1 MTDHPQTDAE
11 SAKGRWLF
19 TDTDPEAL
27 LQKLPQMDR
36 VMLAIRQDDLLHERL
51 GVVQEVKLRQDQI
64 VIAAEA
70 DITLLPRDIFAKT
83 YLDISVEMRGKLY
96 PRLEFH
102 DADDRYLFSVTGL
115 EGAAAFVLPLAGVAR
130 SAVAMKPVP
139 NPEAEAQDLA
149 DDDIGLALLT
159 CFQQSGAAVEIKVT
173 NHGITQLWQGS
184 IDKIIPMGGFVNII
198 SKPFHL
204 HLQAGKVA
212 HWHSENGRHRA
223 IGHSDQPIG
232 LEITEL

>member
-1 MTDHPQTDAE
+1 MTDHSQTPADTQ
-11 SAKGRWLF
+11 KGRWLL
-19 TDTDPEAL
+19 TYTEAEAL

-51 GVVQEVKLRQDQI
+51 GVVQDVTLEQDLI

-70 DITLLPRDIFAKT
+70 DITLIPRNSFAKT

-102 DADDRYLFSVTGL
+102 DAHDTYLFSVTGL
-115 EGAAAFVLPLAGVAR
+115 EGGDAFLSPLEGFER

-139 NPEAEAQDLA
+139 KPEGGAQDVPE
-149 DDDIGLALLT
+149 DDIGMALLT
-159 CFQQSGAAVEIKVT
+159 RFPQSGGSVEISVT
-173 NHGITQLWQGS
+173 KHGMTQLWQGS
-184 IDKIIPMGGFVNII
+184 NDKIMPKGGFVNII

-212 HWHSENGRHRA
+212 HWHSENGTHRA
-223 IGHSDQPIG
+223 IGHNDQPIG
-232 LEITEL
+232 LEIKEL